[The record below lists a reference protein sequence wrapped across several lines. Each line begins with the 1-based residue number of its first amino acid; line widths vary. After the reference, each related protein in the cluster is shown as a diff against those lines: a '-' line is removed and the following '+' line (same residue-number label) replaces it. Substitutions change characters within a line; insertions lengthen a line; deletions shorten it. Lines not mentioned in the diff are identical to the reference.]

1 MKKTFLIFSLGLFTM
16 AGLQAQDLSLALTP
30 TSPEVD
36 QAFHFNEKIRMDG
49 NDLPE
54 AVKTTISEDEETQ
67 TLLISEA
74 YQVTEAEEGTVHYEV
89 VFGMEAEAT
98 TKKYD
103 AEGNKIKE
111 EK

>member
-1 MKKTFLIFSLGLFTM
+1 MKKAFLIFLIGVFTI
-16 AGLQAQDLSLALTP
+16 AGIQAQDLSLALTP
-30 TSPEVD
+30 SSPEVD
-36 QAFHFNEKIRMDG
+36 QAFRFNEKIRMDA

-98 TKKYD
+98 TLKYD
-103 AEGNKIKE
+103 SEGNKLKE
-111 EK
+111 E